1 MGTQIFFRNY
11 KWSKYWIQIVLIWS
25 QLFEY
30 QIIRIIHWNSGI
42 DSTNTNNNQN
52 TYKTLQFLSL
62 LLLLSYWL
70 ADVSGGYSEYK
81 GQADVYQYD
90 MENDKWQTVSTLIHP
105 RYSHSVAVVENW
117 SSYLQYCSL
126 NPWCQHKPI
135 F

>member
-1 MGTQIFFRNY
+1 M
-11 KWSKYWIQIVLIWS
+11 
-25 QLFEY
+25 
-30 QIIRIIHWNSGI
+30 
-42 DSTNTNNNQN
+42 
-52 TYKTLQFLSL
+52 
-62 LLLLSYWL
+62 

-126 NPWCQHKPI
+126 NPWGQHKHI
-135 F
+135 FYSLTENKEEKQPFKFIKFFYINCTRN